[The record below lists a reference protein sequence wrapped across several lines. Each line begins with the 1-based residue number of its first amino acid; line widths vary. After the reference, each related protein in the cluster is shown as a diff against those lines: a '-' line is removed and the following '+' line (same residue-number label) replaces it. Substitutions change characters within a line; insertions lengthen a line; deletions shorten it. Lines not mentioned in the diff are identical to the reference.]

1 MEWNVFYHDSNKQE
15 LKTFN
20 IFNHSTFNEN
30 VQKLLKKYKDKNEF
44 AENLKRELMYYFWC
58 KSEYEVIISPWCG
71 GRNTKDIK
79 VDIYTQVMNNW
90 DIFLDY
96 VWSSKKRL
104 NNHLDEPVYLVTCR
118 VGEDKSERDS
128 ERVVLGVYLTEK
140 RAVKRKKLEEK
151 RVKEAGFD
159 DCNKF
164 YVEPWLVFD
173 D

>member
-20 IFNHSTFNEN
+20 IFDHSTFNEN

-90 DIFLDY
+90 DIFLNY
-96 VWSSKKRL
+96 VWESKQHRSKHGYWFL
-104 NNHLDEPVYLVTCR
+104 LDECAN
-118 VGEDKSERDS
+118 E
-128 ERVVLGVYLTEK
+128 GVYCSNCY
-140 RAVKRKKLEEK
+140 KKVYKVDYANQKLK
-151 RVKEAGFD
+151 S
-159 DCNKF
+159 KF
-164 YVEPWLVFD
+164 CPNCGAIMDREYREL
-173 D
+173 